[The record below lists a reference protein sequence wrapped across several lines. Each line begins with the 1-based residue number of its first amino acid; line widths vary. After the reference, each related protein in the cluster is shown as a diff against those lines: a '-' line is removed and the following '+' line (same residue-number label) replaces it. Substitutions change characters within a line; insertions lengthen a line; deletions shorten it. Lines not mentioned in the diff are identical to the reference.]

1 MNAAVGVPLYH
12 QIKEELLDEIK
23 GGRLR
28 PGERIET
35 EQELMT
41 RHGVSRATVRQA
53 LGQLIAQGYLEVR
66 RGLGTYVAGPK
77 IEQGL
82 LGFYSFSREVER
94 MGMRPGTRLLG
105 LVLEPAPD
113 AVAAALELAPGTPV
127 TALRRLRLA
136 DDEPLIVETSYLPA
150 ERFPRLADHDFDH
163 QRLYDIL
170 TVDYGAR
177 PVRAREVFEPVLLSS
192 EEAEVL
198 GKRPGDP
205 GLLLERIACD
215 ADDRPVEFCR
225 SVVRGDRCRY
235 FVELREL

>member
-28 PGERIET
+28 PGQRVET
-35 EQELMT
+35 EQALMA

-105 LVLEPAPD
+105 LAVEPVPD

-150 ERFPRLADHDFDH
+150 ERFPRLPEHDFDH

-205 GLLLERIACD
+205 GLLIERTAFD
-215 ADDRPVEFCR
+215 ADGRPVEFCR

-235 FVELREL
+235 FVELRDL